1 MRSAHFATAPYAVII
16 NWRIKMSFFLKKW
29 KITIIVIAVIAA
41 ASFVLEH
48 FIGDNPIA
56 IGIRTITSPVRTG
69 FSYITGEI
77 TGFRDFIIDMRA
89 YKADNERLE
98 AENIEL
104 KRQNR
109 DVAVY
114 REENERLKE
123 MLELKESMT
132 NYSMVAAR
140 IISYSDS
147 NWYDSIEINKGAVN
161 GISEGNA
168 VITPDGVV
176 GRVTKVGPNYSI
188 VTTILDPSAA
198 IGIRISRTGGN
209 GLVEGDEELSRAMQ
223 CQLTFLDRST
233 PVIIDD
239 IVETSGTGGIYPPGL
254 VIGTIVNIA
263 ADSTGNLINAV
274 VAPAV
279 DFDSLQEVL
288 VINGAS

>member
-1 MRSAHFATAPYAVII
+1 
-16 NWRIKMSFFLKKW
+16 MSFFLKKW
-29 KITIIVIAVIAA
+29 RITIIVIAIIAA

-48 FIGDNPIA
+48 FMGENPITV
-56 IGIRTITSPVRTG
+56 GIRTITSPIRTG
-69 FSYITGEI
+69 FSYIAGEI

-123 MLELKESMT
+123 LLDLQESMT
-132 NYSMVAAR
+132 QYSTVAAR

-147 NWYDSIEINKGAVN
+147 NWYDSVEINKGAVN
-161 GISEGNA
+161 GISVGNA
-168 VITPDGVV
+168 VITPEGVV
-176 GRVTKVGPNYSI
+176 GRVTEVGPTYSV
-188 VTTILDPSAA
+188 VTTLLDPSAA

-209 GLVEGDEELSRAMQ
+209 GLVEGDEQLSRQMQ

-239 IVETSGTGGIYPPGL
+239 VVETSGTGGIYPPGL
-254 VIGTIVNIA
+254 VIGTIINIS
-263 ADSTGNLINAV
+263 ADSTGSLINAV
-274 VAPAV
+274 VSPAV
-279 DFDSLQEVL
+279 EFDSLQDVL
-288 VINGAS
+288 VINGAVGG